1 MYQEVVVK
9 VVAKEA
15 LTPQMIAA
23 GAELTR
29 RLDDVGFDLV
39 ASFWLYTSES
49 NEWLLVLASPYV
61 TTAGPVKAYRRIRRV
76 LYNGAPEPDLP
87 MMLWDTTV
95 REDDDPLIVALRT
108 GIKTRKKIDGKRYT
122 ETIINGQFI
131 EDAYVYRVS

>member
-1 MYQEVVVK
+1 MYQEVVV
-9 VVAKEA
+9 KEA

-49 NEWLLVLASPYV
+49 NQWRLVLSSPCV
-61 TTAGPVKAYRRIRRV
+61 TAAGRRKAYRRIREV
-76 LYNGAPEPDLP
+76 LYNGAAEPDLP

-95 REDDDPLIVALRT
+95 REDNDPLIMALRG
-108 GIKTRKKIDGKRYT
+108 GIKPRKDMDGTRLT
-122 ETIINGQFI
+122 TSLINGQFI
-131 EDAYVYRVS
+131 EDAYVYRVA

>member
-9 VVAKEA
+9 EA
-15 LTPQMIAA
+15 LTLQMIDA

-49 NEWLLVLASPYV
+49 NRWLLVLASPYV
-61 TTAGPVKAYRRIRRV
+61 TEAGPLKAYGRIREV
-76 LYNGAPEPDLP
+76 LYNGAAEPDLP

-95 REDDDPLIVALRT
+95 REDDDPLIMAMR
-108 GIKTRKKIDGKRYT
+108 GAIKTRKKIDGRRYT
-122 ETIINGQFI
+122 ESVINGQFI